1 MAKSGVL
8 PLADIR
14 ATFRLI
20 GECTELGADPYVWR
34 APARH
39 EFFGQPSARRR
50 MSYV

>member
-14 ATFRLI
+14 AAFRLI

-34 APARH
+34 VH
-39 EFFGQPSARRR
+39 LF
-50 MSYV
+50 